1 MTQPIPSTPRRSAAL
16 LLTMALA
23 ATLAGAGPGA
33 AQVPS
38 DAVLRGFQPIGDYV
52 LAVGGKDVKAEIYQ
66 AEAVP
71 AILVISSALTS
82 PVLLLPRQ
90 GTVETVHIMKVAK
103 QKDGS
108 IDLLADAV
116 LEPQGQFQAVG
127 DDVSFTADGKQAQLK
142 TKPPLLG
149 AKSGAALR
157 AYSPSYVRGAQTYKP
172 NGQQIAALKKAAKPV
187 KVRVFFGSWCPFC
200 KQYLPY
206 LLKVEEQ
213 LKGSKV
219 QIEYFGLP
227 RDLKNPEAQRLNV
240 RGVPVGIVYVNG
252 REVGRISG
260 DGWKTP
266 EATLAKIVARG

>member
-1 MTQPIPSTPRRSAAL
+1 MTHRTPTTPRRPAAL
-16 LLTMALA
+16 LLAFLA
-23 ATLAGAGPGA
+23 SLCVAGAAA

-38 DAVLRGFQPIGDYV
+38 DAVLRGFEPTGDYV
-52 LAVGGKDVKAEIYQ
+52 LWVGGKPVNAEIYQ

-71 AILVISSALTS
+71 AILVLSSSLPS
-82 PVLLLPRQ
+82 PVMLMPRQ
-90 GTVETVHIMKVAK
+90 QSVETVHIMKVAK
-103 QKDGS
+103 QKNGT

-116 LEPQGQFQAVG
+116 LEPQGQFKVVG
-127 DDVSFTADGKQAQLK
+127 EDVAFTVDGRQAQLK

-149 AKSGAALR
+149 AKNAAALR
-157 AYSPSYVRGAQTYKP
+157 AYSPSYGRGAQAYRP

-200 KQYLPY
+200 KEYLPH

-227 RDLKNPEAQRLNV
+227 RDLKHPEAQRLNV
-240 RGVPVGIVYVNG
+240 HGVPVGIVYIGG

-260 DGWKTP
+260 EGWKTP
-266 EATLAKIVARG
+266 EAALAKIVARG